1 MANEYGE
8 LEQMVNDVTSLDTA
22 RMTLRWALERLNS
35 IEKERADL
43 KKSLTLAEE
52 TSRRLQL
59 KEAALKDAYESRTKT
74 LDEKEDFYT
83 KLEATMALLG
93 EGKLDVQQLLK
104 KEAKLDGLRKSLE
117 DEYQEKFADLDRN
130 QRSIIDRWNTRLLEV
145 ESQYAGKLSESQKK
159 YDSLRA
165 ELEADYQGRLT
176 SLQASYKAKEKDLTE
191 RIGQLEANVYQSESK
206 VEARRRELETEY
218 LNKKR
223 ETEEN
228 YRKLRGML
236 ETSLEEKLRAAD
248 SDHAAQVRSL
258 EASWQAERARLG
270 EEQRVREGQF
280 LAAQDKIKQVEND
293 LAAMQEKHHA
303 EMLKFL
309 SEREAAFRARLEDLE
324 KEKTAKEQGVRE
336 LSALMEKR
344 AQGWAEEKAA
354 LEAETGRRIAAA
366 EQAANERVL
375 GMDAEYAA
383 RKQELQD
390 LLEQK
395 RAELQNEF
403 DARLVSERRALE
415 DEKARLDEERRL
427 RDEGLARAAAQ
438 VKRLEAELGS
448 AREGHNQELLERI
461 NSGEEAF
468 RGKLAAFEEEKR
480 AYNDTINKLTD
491 DLRKA
496 EYAVQAEKEKIAREF
511 EARAA
516 AYEARLARNEELFEQ
531 RRRSYEEA
539 LQGMASRLEAA
550 AKAAAEEK
558 EIFSKELTLTAARAS
573 AEADERVAAARA
585 DYEARKAQIEKDFEA
600 RYGDRLRA
608 LEDEKRRFGE
618 ALAERAAQLETAHAR
633 NAELEAAVGSQRA
646 AADAKADELKRA
658 HEQAFGQARAAHAE
672 EIERASAAHEAR
684 LTEAVES
691 RERLARE
698 YSAELARVL
707 EEGRKEAAARE
718 ERVAAELAAAKAD
731 YESRLAEAG
740 GQADARAA
748 ELYNRLL
755 EKEAQ
760 LARAAD
766 ERAAAEQA
774 LKNAFEAERRGW
786 SEERAKLVFDA
797 NARYVKAADERVAAE
812 QALRAGFDA
821 ERRAWGEEKDRIVSG
836 LEARLAGRVAE
847 VSAAYEARL
856 AALEKV
862 REDLELELEQ
872 QRADALAERE
882 FHAGFDAEKS
892 AWASERGRFEASLK
906 GLAERFAAAQAEISD
921 LTNEKS
927 RLARQ
932 VLDSESRLNA
942 TLVEAQAEAGR
953 EAEKRLQAAVEE
965 RTAELERSLEYS
977 EAARND
983 LEHKAEAEINLA
995 RQKAAAA
1002 RKELADAV
1010 KHASEMEA
1018 ALALRHVEHQA
1029 AIAALHNKSAG
1040 EFETRLRAAVEA
1052 ETLALKN
1059 ELDAALAECDA
1070 VREGANEGAARLEQ
1084 AALAAE
1090 ERGRAAEGK
1099 AAAAEA
1105 ALIRQKE
1112 EFTRELAARAGGQ
1125 EEELRGFM
1133 RTMDEKFE
1141 AAGAAFAA
1149 RIDEEKA
1156 RAAARISALE
1166 RAAEER
1172 ERIMDEERRLVG
1184 EKLAEL
1190 AQNEATLA
1198 RRETALR
1205 DEALKAEAAAE
1216 AKRQE
1221 LEREYNRR
1229 YAEVDRL
1236 RTELSRTIAGLKKPG
1251 RAE

>member
-52 TSRRLQL
+52 TSKRLQL
-59 KEAALKDAYESRTKT
+59 KETALKDAYESRTKT

-104 KEAKLDGLRKSLE
+104 KEAKLDHLRKSLE
-117 DEYQEKFADLDRN
+117 DEYQEKFADLDRS

-159 YDSLRA
+159 YDALRA
-165 ELEADYQGRLT
+165 ELDAEHQSRLT
-176 SLQASYKAKEKDLTE
+176 SLQASFRTKEKELTE
-191 RIGQLEANVYQSESK
+191 RIGQLESGLYQSESK

-228 YRKLRGML
+228 YRKLKGML

-248 SDHAAQVRSL
+248 SDHAAQIRSL

-270 EEQRVREGQF
+270 EEQRVREEQF

-293 LAAMQEKHHA
+293 LATMQEKHHA

-309 SEREAAFRARLEDLE
+309 SDREAAFRARLEDLE
-324 KEKTAKEQGVRE
+324 KEKAAKEQGVRE

-366 EQAANERVL
+366 EQTANERVIA
-375 GMDAEYAA
+375 MDAEYAA
-383 RKQELQD
+383 RKTELQD

-461 NSGEEAF
+461 NTGEEAF

-491 DLRKA
+491 DLRRA
-496 EYAVQAEKEKIAREF
+496 EYAVQAEKEKIAQEF

-550 AKAAAEEK
+550 ARAAAEEK

-585 DYEARKAQIEKDFEA
+585 DYESRKAQIEKDFEA

-658 HEQAFGQARAAHAE
+658 HERAFEQARE
-672 EIERASAAHEAR
+672 AHEAR
-684 LTEAVES
+684 LAEAVEAG
-691 RERLARE
+691 EKLARE

-707 EEGRKEAAARE
+707 EGGRKEAAARE
-718 ERVAAELAAAKAD
+718 ERAAAELAAAKAD

-760 LARAAD
+760 LAQAAD

-774 LKNAFEAERRGW
+774 LKTAHEAERRAW
-786 SEERAKLVFDA
+786 SEERERIVYEAHAGL
-797 NARYVKAADERVAAE
+797 ARAADERVAAE
-812 QALRAGFDA
+812 RELRRGFDA
-821 ERRAWGEEKDRIVSG
+821 ERRAWGEEKDRIISG
-836 LEARLAGRVAE
+836 LEARLAERVAE

-862 REDLELELEQ
+862 REDLALELEA
-872 QRADALAERE
+872 QRAAALAERE
-882 FHAGFDAEKS
+882 SRAGFDAEKN
-892 AWASERGRFEASLK
+892 AWAAERGRFEAALK
-906 GLAERFAAAQAEISD
+906 GLSERFSAAQTEISA
-921 LTNEKS
+921 LNAEKG
-927 RLARQ
+927 RLSKQ
-932 VLDSESRLNA
+932 VLDSESRLNTA
-942 TLVEAQAEAGR
+942 LVAAQAEAGR

-977 EAARND
+977 EAARRD
-983 LEHKAEAEINLA
+983 FEYKAEAEINIA

-1002 RKELADAV
+1002 RKELADSV
-1010 KHASEMEA
+1010 RHASELEA
-1018 ALALRHVEHQA
+1018 ALALRHVEHQT
-1029 AIAALHNKSAG
+1029 AIAELHKKSAA
-1040 EFETRLRAAVEA
+1040 EFEARLKAAVEG
-1052 ETLALKN
+1052 ETLGLKN
-1059 ELDAALAECDA
+1059 ELDAARAECDA
-1070 VREGANEGAARLEQ
+1070 LREGANEGAARLEQ

-1090 ERGRAAEGK
+1090 ERAR
-1099 AAAAEA
+1099 AAAEKA
-1105 ALIRQKE
+1105 AGAEAELVRQKE
-1112 EFTRELAARAGGQ
+1112 EFTRELAARAGAQ

-1133 RTMDEKFE
+1133 RSMDEKFE
-1141 AAGAAFAA
+1141 AAGAAFSA

-1156 RAAARISALE
+1156 RAAARIGALE
-1166 RAAEER
+1166 SAAEER
-1172 ERIMDEERRLVG
+1172 ERVMDEERRLLSG
-1184 EKLAEL
+1184 KLAEL
-1190 AQNEATLA
+1190 AQKEAA
-1198 RRETALR
+1198 FVRRENAMR
-1205 DEALKAEAAAE
+1205 DEALKTEAAAE

-1221 LEREYNRR
+1221 LEREYGRR
-1229 YAEVDRL
+1229 YAEIDRL
-1236 RTELSRTIAGLKKPG
+1236 KTELTRTIAGLKKPG